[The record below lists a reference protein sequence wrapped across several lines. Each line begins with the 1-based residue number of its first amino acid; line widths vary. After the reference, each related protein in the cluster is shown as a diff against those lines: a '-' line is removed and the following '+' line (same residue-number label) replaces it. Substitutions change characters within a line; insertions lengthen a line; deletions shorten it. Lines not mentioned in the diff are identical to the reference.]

1 MLLSLRLD
9 LCFTTLIVELLL
21 KEIMKINL
29 RKANAL
35 QLSIQEAVKGIKLD
49 TEVKINEF
57 QDAETVIQ
65 AAREDFAAKQD
76 RHRGL
81 LNSLYDI
88 RKAVSQANSA
98 QGVDQKLADVA
109 LLDKKIQYLAD
120 LAGKTVRESA
130 EVVAG
135 KMDKLRNRKESTSS
149 LYYGHDATVDTSIF
163 TQEDI
168 AGFRTAVSI
177 GKKSKQKLQ
186 DELLD
191 INVRTEIVLNQDT
204 VTLLT
209 AEGLL

>member
-1 MLLSLRLD
+1 M
-9 LCFTTLIVELLL
+9 

-35 QLSIQEAVKGIKLD
+35 QLAIQDTIKSIKFD

-57 QDAETVIQ
+57 QVAEDEI
-65 AAREDFAAKQD
+65 AKARENFAAKQE

-88 RKAVSQANSA
+88 RKAVSQANAA
-98 QGVDQKLADVA
+98 QGVDVKLADVA
-109 LLDKKIQYLAD
+109 LMDKKIQYLTD
-120 LAGKTVRESA
+120 LAGKTVRESV

-135 KMDKLRNRKESTSS
+135 KMDKLRNRKEDSRS

-168 AGFRTAVSI
+168 AGFRIAVSM
-177 GKKSKQKLQ
+177 GKKAKQKLQ
-186 DELLD
+186 DELLE
-191 INVRTEIVLNQDT
+191 INVRTEIELSADAVSVLT
-204 VTLLT
+204 T
-209 AEGLL
+209 EGLL

>member
-1 MLLSLRLD
+1 
-9 LCFTTLIVELLL
+9 
-21 KEIMKINL
+21 MKINL

-35 QLSIQEAVKGIKLD
+35 QLSIQDAIKSIKFD

-57 QDAETVIQ
+57 QVAEDEIVK
-65 AAREDFAAKQD
+65 AREAFAVNQE

-88 RKAVSQANSA
+88 RKAVSQANA
-98 QGVDQKLADVA
+98 VQGVDVKLADVA
-109 LLDKKIQYLAD
+109 LMDKKIQYLVD

-135 KMDKLRNRKESTSS
+135 KMDKLRNRKEDTRS
-149 LYYGHDATVDTSIF
+149 LYYGDATVDTSIF

-168 AGFRTAVSI
+168 AGFRTAVNM
-177 GKKSKQKLQ
+177 GKKAKQKLQ

-191 INVRTEIVLNQDT
+191 INVRTEIDLSADVVTVLT
-204 VTLLT
+204 T
-209 AEGLL
+209 EGLL

>member
-1 MLLSLRLD
+1 M
-9 LCFTTLIVELLL
+9 

-35 QLSIQEAVKGIKLD
+35 QLSIQDTIKSIKFD

-57 QDAETVIQ
+57 QVAEDEIT
-65 AAREDFAAKQD
+65 RLRNDFAAKQE

-98 QGVDQKLADVA
+98 QGVDIKLADVA
-109 LLDKKIQYLAD
+109 LMDKKIQYLAE
-120 LAGKTVRESA
+120 LAGKTVRDSV
-130 EVVAG
+130 EVVSG
-135 KMDKLRNRKESTSS
+135 KMEKLRNRKEDTRS

-168 AGFRTAVSI
+168 AGFRIAVSM
-177 GKKSKQKLQ
+177 GKKAKQKLQ
-186 DELLD
+186 DELLE
-191 INVRTEIVLNQDT
+191 INVRTEIEISADVVTVLT
-204 VTLLT
+204 T
-209 AEGLL
+209 EGLL

>member
-1 MLLSLRLD
+1 M
-9 LCFTTLIVELLL
+9 

-35 QLSIQEAVKGIKLD
+35 QLSIQEAIKSIKFD
-49 TEVKINEF
+49 TEVKVNEF
-57 QDAETVIQ
+57 QVAEDEI
-65 AAREDFAAKQD
+65 ARLRNDFAAKQE

-98 QGVDQKLADVA
+98 QGVDIKLADVA
-109 LLDKKIQYLAD
+109 LMDKKIQYLAE
-120 LAGKTVRESA
+120 LAGKTVRDSV

-135 KMDKLRNRKESTSS
+135 KMEKLRNRKEDTRS

-168 AGFRTAVSI
+168 AGFRTAVSL
-177 GKKSKQKLQ
+177 GKKAKQKLQ
-186 DELLD
+186 DELLE
-191 INVRTEIVLNQDT
+191 INVRTEIDLSADVITVLT
-204 VTLLT
+204 T
-209 AEGLL
+209 EGLL

>member
-1 MLLSLRLD
+1 
-9 LCFTTLIVELLL
+9 
-21 KEIMKINL
+21 MKINL

-35 QLSIQEAVKGIKLD
+35 QLAIQDTIKSIKFD

-57 QDAETVIQ
+57 QVAEDEIT
-65 AAREDFAAKQD
+65 RLRNDFAAKQE

-98 QGVDQKLADVA
+98 QGVDIKLADVA
-109 LLDKKIQYLAD
+109 LMDKKIQYLAD
-120 LAGKTVRESA
+120 LSGKTVRDSV

-135 KMDKLRNRKESTSS
+135 KMEKLRNRKEDSRS

-168 AGFRTAVSI
+168 AGFRIAVSM
-177 GKKSKQKLQ
+177 GKKAKQKLQ
-186 DELLD
+186 DELLE
-191 INVRTEIVLNQDT
+191 INVRTEIEISADVVTVLT
-204 VTLLT
+204 T
-209 AEGLL
+209 EGLL

>member
-1 MLLSLRLD
+1 M
-9 LCFTTLIVELLL
+9 

-35 QLSIQEAVKGIKLD
+35 QLSIQEAIKSIKFD
-49 TEVKINEF
+49 TEVKVNEF
-57 QDAETVIQ
+57 QVAEDEI
-65 AAREDFAAKQD
+65 ARLRNDFAAKQE

-98 QGVDQKLADVA
+98 QGVDVKLADVA
-109 LLDKKIQYLAD
+109 LMDKKIQYLAE
-120 LAGKTVRESA
+120 LAGKSVRDSV

-135 KMDKLRNRKESTSS
+135 KMEKLRNRKDDTRS

-168 AGFRTAVSI
+168 AGFRTAVSM
-177 GKKSKQKLQ
+177 GKKAKQKLQ
-186 DELLD
+186 DELLE
-191 INVRTEIVLNQDT
+191 INVRTEIELSADAVT
-204 VTLLT
+204 VLT

>member
-1 MLLSLRLD
+1 M
-9 LCFTTLIVELLL
+9 

-35 QLSIQEAVKGIKLD
+35 QLSVQDAIKSIKFD

-57 QDAETVIQ
+57 QVAEDVI
-65 AAREDFAAKQD
+65 AKAREDFAAKQE

-88 RKAVSQANSA
+88 RKAVSQANAA
-98 QGVDQKLADVA
+98 QGVDVKLADVA
-109 LLDKKIQYLAD
+109 LMDKKIQYLAD
-120 LAGKTVRESA
+120 LAGKTVRESV

-135 KMDKLRNRKESTSS
+135 KMDKLRNRKEDARN

-163 TQEDI
+163 TAEDI
-168 AGFRTAVSI
+168 AGFRTAVSM
-177 GKKSKQKLQ
+177 GKKAKQKLQ

-191 INVRTEIVLNQDT
+191 INVRTEIELSADAVTVLT
-204 VTLLT
+204 T
-209 AEGLL
+209 EGLL

>member
-1 MLLSLRLD
+1 M
-9 LCFTTLIVELLL
+9 

-35 QLSIQEAVKGIKLD
+35 QLSVQEAIKSIKFD

-57 QDAETVIQ
+57 QVAEDEI
-65 AAREDFAAKQD
+65 ARMRNDFAAKQE

-88 RKAVSQANSA
+88 RKAVSQANAA
-98 QGVDQKLADVA
+98 QGVDVKLADVA
-109 LLDKKIQYLAD
+109 LMDKKIQYLAD
-120 LAGKTVRESA
+120 LAGKTVRDSA

-135 KMDKLRNRKESTSS
+135 KMEKLRNRKDDTRS

-163 TQEDI
+163 TAEDI
-168 AGFRTAVSI
+168 AGFRTAVSM
-177 GKKSKQKLQ
+177 GKKAKQKLQ
-186 DELLD
+186 DELLE
-191 INVRTEIVLNQDT
+191 INVRTEIELSADAVT
-204 VTLLT
+204 VLT

>member
-1 MLLSLRLD
+1 M
-9 LCFTTLIVELLL
+9 

-35 QLSIQEAVKGIKLD
+35 QLSIQDTIKGIKFD

-57 QDAETVIQ
+57 QVAEDEL
-65 AAREDFAAKQD
+65 ARVRVDFATKQD
-76 RHRGL
+76 RHRNL
-81 LNSLYDI
+81 LNSMYDI

-98 QGVDQKLADVA
+98 QSVDIKLADVA
-109 LLDKKIQYLAD
+109 LIDKKIQVLSE
-120 LAGKTVRESA
+120 LAGKSVRDSV

-135 KMDKLRNRKESTSS
+135 KMEKLRNRKDDTRS

-168 AGFRTAVSI
+168 TGFRVAVSL
-177 GKKSKQKLQ
+177 GKKAKQKLQ
-186 DELLD
+186 DELLE
-191 INVRTEIVLNQDT
+191 INVRTEIDLSDDV
-204 VTLLT
+204 VAVLT

>member
-1 MLLSLRLD
+1 M
-9 LCFTTLIVELLL
+9 

-35 QLSIQEAVKGIKLD
+35 QLSIQEAIKSIKFD
-49 TEVKINEF
+49 TEVKVNEF
-57 QDAETVIQ
+57 QVAEDEI
-65 AAREDFAAKQD
+65 ARLRNDFAAKQE

-98 QGVDQKLADVA
+98 QGVDVKLADVA
-109 LLDKKIQYLAD
+109 LMDKKIQYLAE
-120 LAGKTVRESA
+120 LAGKTVRDSV

-135 KMDKLRNRKESTSS
+135 KMEKLRNRKEDTRS

-168 AGFRTAVSI
+168 AGFRTAVSL
-177 GKKSKQKLQ
+177 GKKAKQKLQ
-186 DELLD
+186 DELLE
-191 INVRTEIVLNQDT
+191 INVRTEIDLSADVITVLT
-204 VTLLT
+204 T
-209 AEGLL
+209 EGLL

>member
-1 MLLSLRLD
+1 M
-9 LCFTTLIVELLL
+9 

-35 QLSIQEAVKGIKLD
+35 QLSVQEAIKSIKFD

-57 QDAETVIQ
+57 QVAEDEI
-65 AAREDFAAKQD
+65 ARMRNDFAAKQE

-88 RKAVSQANSA
+88 RKAVSQANAA
-98 QGVDQKLADVA
+98 QGVDVKLADVA
-109 LLDKKIQYLAD
+109 LMDKKIQYLAD
-120 LAGKTVRESA
+120 LAGKTVRDSA

-135 KMDKLRNRKESTSS
+135 KMEKLRNRKDDTRS

-163 TQEDI
+163 TAEDI
-168 AGFRTAVSI
+168 AGFRTAVSM
-177 GKKSKQKLQ
+177 GKKAKQKLQ
-186 DELLD
+186 DELLE
-191 INVRTEIVLNQDT
+191 INVRTEIELSAAAVT
-204 VTLLT
+204 VLT

>member
-1 MLLSLRLD
+1 M
-9 LCFTTLIVELLL
+9 

-35 QLSIQEAVKGIKLD
+35 QLSIQEAIKSIKFD

-57 QDAETVIQ
+57 QTAEDEIVK
-65 AAREDFAAKQD
+65 AREAFAANQE

-88 RKAVSQANSA
+88 RKAVSQANAA
-98 QGVDQKLADVA
+98 QGVDVKLADVA
-109 LLDKKIQYLAD
+109 LMDKKIQYLAD

-135 KMDKLRNRKESTSS
+135 KMDKLRNRKEDSRS

-168 AGFRTAVSI
+168 AGFRAAVSM
-177 GKKSKQKLQ
+177 GKKAKQKLQ

-191 INVRTEIVLNQDT
+191 INVRTEIELSADVVTVLT
-204 VTLLT
+204 T
-209 AEGLL
+209 EGLL

>member
-1 MLLSLRLD
+1 M
-9 LCFTTLIVELLL
+9 

-35 QLSIQEAVKGIKLD
+35 QLAIQDAIKSIKFD

-57 QDAETVIQ
+57 QVAEDVIANCRQ
-65 AAREDFAAKQD
+65 DFAIKQE
-76 RHRGL
+76 RHRNL

-98 QGVDQKLADVA
+98 RGVDIKLADVA
-109 LLDKKIQYLAD
+109 LMDKKIQYLAE
-120 LAGKTVRESA
+120 LAGKSVRDSV

-135 KMDKLRNRKESTSS
+135 KMEKIRNRKDDTRS
-149 LYYGHDATVDTSIF
+149 LYYGQDVTVDTSIF

-168 AGFRTAVSI
+168 TGFRTAVNM
-177 GKKSKQKLQ
+177 GKKAKQKLQ
-186 DELLD
+186 DELLE
-191 INVRTEIVLNQDT
+191 INVRTEIELSADMVT
-204 VTLLT
+204 VLT

>member
-1 MLLSLRLD
+1 M
-9 LCFTTLIVELLL
+9 

-35 QLSIQEAVKGIKLD
+35 QLSVQDAIKSIKFD

-57 QDAETVIQ
+57 QVAEDVI
-65 AAREDFAAKQD
+65 AKAREDFAAKQD
-76 RHRGL
+76 RHRNL

-88 RKAVSQANSA
+88 RKAVSQANAA
-98 QGVDQKLADVA
+98 QGVDLKLADVA
-109 LLDKKIQYLAD
+109 LMDKKIQYLAE
-120 LAGKTVRESA
+120 LAGKTVRDSV

-163 TQEDI
+163 TAEDI
-168 AGFRTAVSI
+168 AGFRTAVSL
-177 GKKSKQKLQ
+177 GKKAKQKLQ

-191 INVRTEIVLNQDT
+191 INVRTEIVLADD
-204 VTLLT
+204 VAAMLT

>member
-1 MLLSLRLD
+1 M
-9 LCFTTLIVELLL
+9 

-35 QLSIQEAVKGIKLD
+35 QLSVQEAIKSIKFD

-57 QDAETVIQ
+57 QVAEDVI
-65 AAREDFAAKQD
+65 AKARENFAAKQE

-88 RKAVSQANSA
+88 RKAVSQANAA
-98 QGVDQKLADVA
+98 QGVDVKLADVA
-109 LLDKKIQYLAD
+109 LMDKKIQYLAD
-120 LAGKTVRESA
+120 LAGKTVRESV

-135 KMDKLRNRKESTSS
+135 KMDKLRNRKEDTRN

-163 TQEDI
+163 TAEDI
-168 AGFRTAVSI
+168 AGFCTAVSM
-177 GKKSKQKLQ
+177 GKKAKQKLQ

-191 INVRTEIVLNQDT
+191 INVRTEIDLSADT
-204 VTLLT
+204 VTVLT
-209 AEGLL
+209 TEGLL

>member
-1 MLLSLRLD
+1 M
-9 LCFTTLIVELLL
+9 

-35 QLSIQEAVKGIKLD
+35 QLSVQEAIKGIKFD

-57 QDAETVIQ
+57 QVAEDVI
-65 AAREDFAAKQD
+65 AKAREDFAVKQE

-98 QGVDQKLADVA
+98 QGVDVKLADVA
-109 LLDKKIQYLAD
+109 LMDKKIQYLAD
-120 LAGKTVRESA
+120 LAGKSTRDSA

-135 KMDKLRNRKESTSS
+135 KMEKLRNRKESNSS

-168 AGFRTAVSI
+168 TGFRTAVSL
-177 GKKSKQKLQ
+177 GKKAKQKLQ
-186 DELLD
+186 DELLE
-191 INVRTEIVLNQDT
+191 INVRTEIELGADAVTVLT
-204 VTLLT
+204 T
-209 AEGLL
+209 EGLL